1 MGNFSRSM
9 TWSAAVLAVAVAVW
23 PVAAQKKGDEK
34 AAPSV
39 DPRQELV
46 GSLVTATNLAMAA
59 EPGVTVYTFDPA
71 APERVVADPATAVTI
86 DVETDFLKASDQK
99 VYVPFTAMVQPGV
112 LGKST
117 SLAAY
122 LRLAPKG
129 AAAPAATAPVEE
141 PKNDKKN
148 RDRGKKGKE
157 AQDLA
162 GTAVSGVEYPW
173 EDLYELA
180 ASPAASGGPL
190 TFSRPFSVPAGE
202 YDMYLAV
209 RTSETTTPLKLAVM
223 KKTVTIPDYWGTEF
237 TTSSVFLASAVTPLE
252 TVPTGDE
259 QKTKPYVIGNLEL
272 KPNFDG
278 KFASTDE
285 LSVFFII
292 YNPQLSAEKKP
303 NVTIE
308 WQPYKKGP
316 LGESKFRSVEP
327 QKLSPET
334 LPAGFDVDQ
343 GHQLVGSLN
352 LPVSAFEAGDYR
364 LAIKV
369 TDNNSGKT
377 LEHDVAFVV
386 AP

>member
-1 MGNFSRSM
+1 MAKISRSM
-9 TWSAAVLAVAVAVW
+9 TWSAAALAVAVAVW
-23 PVAAQKKGDEK
+23 PVEAQRKPDDKAPAA
-34 AAPSV
+34 
-39 DPRQELV
+39 DPRQDLI
-46 GSLVTATNLAMAA
+46 GSLVSATNEAMAA
-59 EPGVTVYTFDPA
+59 EPGVHVYTFDPA
-71 APERVVADPATAVTI
+71 AETTVVADPSTTATI
-86 DVETDFLKASDQK
+86 DMKVDFLKASDQK
-99 VYVPFTAMVQPGV
+99 IYAPFTVMVEPGV
-112 LGKST
+112 LGAST

-122 LRLAPKG
+122 LRLAPVG
-129 AAAPAATAPVEE
+129 TPAPEAAPAAAES
-141 PKNDKKN
+141 KDRKRNDRKK
-148 RDRGKKGKE
+148 RGKE

-173 EDLYELA
+173 EDLYELSA
-180 ASPAASGGPL
+180 QASTPGGPL

-202 YDMYLAV
+202 YDVYLAV
-209 RTSETTTPLKLAVM
+209 RTADPTTPKKVAVL
-223 KKTVTIPDYWGTEF
+223 KKTLTVPDYWGSEF
-237 TTSSVFLASAVTPLE
+237 TTSSVFLSSQVTPLE
-252 TVPTGDE
+252 AVPTGDE

-285 LSVFFII
+285 LAVFFII
-292 YNPQLSAEKKP
+292 YNPQLNAARKP

-327 QKLSPET
+327 QQLTPDT

-352 LPVSAFEAGDYR
+352 LPVSAFEPGDYR
-364 LAIKV
+364 LAVKV
-369 TDNNSGKT
+369 TDNTSGKT
-377 LEHDVAFVV
+377 LEHDVNFVV